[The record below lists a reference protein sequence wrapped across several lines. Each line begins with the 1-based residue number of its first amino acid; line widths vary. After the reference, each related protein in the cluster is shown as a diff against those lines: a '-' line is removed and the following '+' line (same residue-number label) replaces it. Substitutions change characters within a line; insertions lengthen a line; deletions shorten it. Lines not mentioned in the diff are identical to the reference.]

1 MSDSPDLE
9 EKNARNREERLR
21 FVRQWAE
28 YVRTH
33 PDDDWGE
40 QVNRLVNSQI
50 QSARNAGDDR
60 PDMDR
65 LRKESPLLKSDA
77 REAAGSAPVESD
89 ASESGTPPKSENDDG
104 KR

>member
-1 MSDSPDLE
+1 MSEAPDLN
-9 EKNARNREERLR
+9 EKHARNREERLQFIR
-21 FVRQWAE
+21 EWAE

-50 QSARNAGDDR
+50 EAARNVEHER

-65 LRKESPLLKSDA
+65 LRKESPLLNGDCEDRDS
-77 REAAGSAPVESD
+77 R
-89 ASESGTPPKSENDDG
+89 
-104 KR
+104 

>member
-1 MSDSPDLE
+1 MSNSSQLDD
-9 EKNARNREERLR
+9 KHARNRQERLR
-21 FVRQWAE
+21 FIKEWAE

-50 QSARNAGDDR
+50 QSARSVERER

-65 LRKESPLLKSDA
+65 LREESPLLNGGRD
-77 REAAGSAPVESD
+77 RGDDEDEC
-89 ASESGTPPKSENDDG
+89 GTRD
-104 KR
+104 